1 MSAARIRLGNQVR
14 AAVVTVVLGIG
25 LVAACGSD
33 ESEGEAGTTTA
44 TQTTSDG
51 SPTGETGGAS
61 GVAAGA
67 ESAALA
73 LEEDRTVID
82 VRTPEEFDAGAV
94 AGAERIGLA
103 DEDFAERIAEL
114 DPATGYVVYCRTGNR
129 SAQAATQMRAIG
141 LDVLDGG
148 GFDDMV
154 DAGWPAT

>member
-1 MSAARIRLGNQVR
+1 
-14 AAVVTVVLGIG
+14 VTVALGIG

-33 ESEGEAGTTTA
+33 DDAAGSAESGGSVTETTSGGS
-44 TQTTSDG
+44 TSDG
-51 SPTGETGGAS
+51 GADGAD

-73 LEEDRTVID
+73 LDEDRTVID
-82 VRTPEEFDAGAV
+82 VRTPEEFESGAV

-103 DEDFAERIAEL
+103 DEDFAKRIAEL

-129 SAQAATQMRAIG
+129 SAQAAAQMREIG

-154 DAGWPAT
+154 DAGWPTS